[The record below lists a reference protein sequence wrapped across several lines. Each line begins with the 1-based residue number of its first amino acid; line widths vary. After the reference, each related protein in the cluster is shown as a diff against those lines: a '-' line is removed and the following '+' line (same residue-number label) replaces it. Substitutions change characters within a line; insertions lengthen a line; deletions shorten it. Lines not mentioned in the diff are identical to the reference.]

1 MKNKLTY
8 LHKSIKLYK
17 IYGYGL
23 LFLIFSNLVI
33 KPLLPIQSI
42 ITDFL
47 STIPILI
54 MIVLAPLGLY
64 YCFKSY
70 KMKETT
76 SMTLLKYTIGHL
88 FFSLLVLVFI
98 VVIIKDIS
106 GVIP

>member
-1 MKNKLTY
+1 MNKNSY
-8 LHKSIKLYK
+8 LQKSIKLYK

-23 LFLIFSNLVI
+23 LFLIFSSLVI

-42 ITDFL
+42 LADFL
-47 STIPILI
+47 VTIPILI

-70 KMKETT
+70 RLKETS

-88 FFSLLVLVFI
+88 FFTLIVLFFM
-98 VVIIKDIS
+98 VVIIKDILD
-106 GVIP
+106 VVA